1 MAARTV
7 LMKGLLIVITAISAE
22 GAAYASLVWAG
33 IGGP

>member
-1 MAARTV
+1 
-7 LMKGLLIVITAISAE
+7 MKGLLIVIMAISAE